1 MQTYSEECIYK
12 KSKRMILDHKKLRLN
27 ANYAMHGKE
36 IKDIEFSLKQ
46 KREYEKV
53 KFGKLLGKNKNTNQA
68 LGYQI

>member
-1 MQTYSEECIYK
+1 MQTYSEECV
-12 KSKRMILDHKKLRLN
+12 SKRMIFPHKKLRLN

-53 KFGKLLGKNKNTNQA
+53 KFGKLLGKNKNTNQI